1 MGVDLWAREKRV
13 INNKIGEVPE
23 RDTHKRIGWK
33 DQAESGRNQ
42 LSVVQKH
49 LTRKERTG
57 GKENERAE
65 RGREA
70 EREKKENGS
79 NGSITRLPQLKIQ
92 RFILPPFGRKIDNQS
107 DKPLPPYLSAA
118 ETKQTVRRWIKL
130 SISGRT

>member
-1 MGVDLWAREKRV
+1 M

-79 NGSITRLPQLKIQ
+79 NGSITRLPQL
-92 RFILPPFGRKIDNQS
+92 N
-107 DKPLPPYLSAA
+107 
-118 ETKQTVRRWIKL
+118 KL
-130 SISGRT
+130 FVDGFNSPSPAGHKRSGRQFDRYHWQP

>member
-70 EREKKENGS
+70 EREKEREWQQWINNEIASAKDS
-79 NGSITRLPQLKIQ
+79 KIHPALFRPQN
-92 RFILPPFGRKIDNQS
+92 RQS
-107 DKPLPPYLSAA
+107 K
-118 ETKQTVRRWIKL
+118 
-130 SISGRT
+130 